1 MNRQECE
8 TAITEKL
15 REIVEIYHGYHPEGR
30 YLSLM
35 YMDNEN
41 GEYLQFNNRYW
52 SADGP
57 AGENGEDVET
67 PIDYHTQE
75 VSA

>member
-35 YMDNEN
+35 YMDK
-41 GEYLQFNNRYW
+41 RRI
-52 SADGP
+52 S
-57 AGENGEDVET
+57 
-67 PIDYHTQE
+67 PIQQSLL
-75 VSA
+75 VSGWPRR